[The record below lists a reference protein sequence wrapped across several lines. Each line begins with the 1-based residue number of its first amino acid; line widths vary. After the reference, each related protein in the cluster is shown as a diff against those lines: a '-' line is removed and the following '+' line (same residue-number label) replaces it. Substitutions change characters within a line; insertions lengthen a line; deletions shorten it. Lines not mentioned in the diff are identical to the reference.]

1 MLTEVVAELP
11 NVENALE
18 LFSRHVNLHGCWL
31 RTHDAAVE
39 LRHLLDEGV
48 GDGISDRVALDILRV
63 QLAKDLEL

>member
-18 LFSRHVNLHGCWL
+18 LFSGHVNLHGCRL
-31 RTHDAAVE
+31 RTHDATVE

-48 GDGISDRVALDILRV
+48 GDGISDRVALDIFGV

>member
-18 LFSRHVNLHGCWL
+18 LFSGHVNLHGCWL
-31 RTHDAAVE
+31 RTHDATVE

-48 GDGISDRVALDILRV
+48 GDGISDRVALDIFGV